1 MEVVAAFQTEIAM
14 LLVTKTTLLF
24 YPTLLCS
31 LTPNPHFH
39 HDYGLGVNQ
48 SRRIYRR
55 GRLNCYLLEGLNSLR
70 WLAVDVVAINWE
82 HILLW
87 RPARFVYLN
96 SDDDSTYN
104 YNYSYYYANYQS
116 NVGATTTT
124 AAAAAALV
132 GGTWKAVA
140 WTKHT
145 TALAWKVVPLHTS
158 RTRRSIT
165 TAGTPLRQTTI
176 TRKIVCLPIHEFRA
190 YIVAHAVVRV

>member
-24 YPTLLCS
+24 DPTLLCS

-55 GRLNCYLLEGLNSLR
+55 GRLNGYLLEGLNSLR

-116 NVGATTTT
+116 NVGATTTYYCCCSFSWRYMKGSC
-124 AAAAAALV
+124 LD
-132 GGTWKAVA
+132 KAYNCPCL
-140 WTKHT
+140 KG
-145 TALAWKVVPLHTS
+145 S
-158 RTRRSIT
+158 
-165 TAGTPLRQTTI
+165 TP
-176 TRKIVCLPIHEFRA
+176 A
-190 YIVAHAVVRV
+190 YISYTS